1 MNPHKILPT
10 FGANSI
16 NMNSQI
22 SYKQYIQLC
31 IIFLNKTE
39 MKLNKRKTTMCRNFI
54 HTHSRWWR
62 WLTSSRGP
70 WPGNQGT
77 RSKSKSNNKNSWPSA
92 REIFHRF
99 ELHGSVLHRLGR
111 CPMLGGHIKIITHA
125 PIYRFIH
132 SHRLNWRRG
141 ATPPRS
147 NRNPQNLGGFAV
159 CRFQRL

>member
-31 IIFLNKTE
+31 IILLNKTE

-54 HTHSRWWR
+54 HTHSIWWR
-62 WLTSSRGP
+62 WLTSKRGP
-70 WPGNQGT
+70 WPENQGT

-111 CPMLGGHIKIITHA
+111 CPMLGWAHKDYYTRPYIS
-125 PIYRFIH
+125 IYPLT
-132 SHRLNWRRG
+132 S
-141 ATPPRS
+141 
-147 NRNPQNLGGFAV
+147 PQLKEGCHTA
-159 CRFQRL
+159 QEQ